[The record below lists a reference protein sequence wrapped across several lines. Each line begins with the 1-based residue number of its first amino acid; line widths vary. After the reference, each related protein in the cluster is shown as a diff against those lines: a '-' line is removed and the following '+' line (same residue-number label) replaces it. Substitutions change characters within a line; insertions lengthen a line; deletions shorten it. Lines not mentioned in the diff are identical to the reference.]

1 MAMVIGAG
9 GPRFKKVSPV
19 YILFNPNWVGFLS
32 LGIPR
37 YGACGFV
44 YNNTLFIVGGMSRA
58 GVSSAVERIDLE
70 TLTRSYGALM
80 PEARAHFAFGVAGGK
95 LYVLGGIDRGS
106 MPTNTIFV
114 YDIVNN
120 SWSTLTVTLP
130 KKIAYCASAVL
141 GSEVYVIGGIDEEG
155 NILKDV
161 YSFNIIN
168 NTVSTKASLNI
179 ARQNHACAVL
189 QGKIYCFG
197 GDDGSSPLGSI
208 EAYDPAS
215 NTWTLLDVT
224 LEKPLT
230 GLTAI
235 TIIYEG
241 RENILLVGG

>member
-1 MAMVIGAG
+1 
-9 GPRFKKVSPV
+9 
-19 YILFNPNWVGFLS
+19 
-32 LGIPR
+32 
-37 YGACGFV
+37 
-44 YNNTLFIVGGMSRA
+44 MSRA

-80 PEARAHFAFGVAGGK
+80 PEARAHFAFGVVSSK
-95 LYVLGGIDRGS
+95 LYIIGGIDRGS

-161 YSFNIIN
+161 YSFNTTN

-179 ARQNHACAVL
+179 ARQNHACGVL
-189 QGKIYCFG
+189 SNKIYCFG

-208 EAYDPAS
+208 EVYDPSANKWS
-215 NTWTLLDVT
+215 LLDVT
-224 LEKPLT
+224 LEKGIT
-230 GLTAI
+230 GLIAV
-235 TIIYEG
+235 TIKYQG
-241 RENILLVGG
+241 KDYILLIGG